1 MLPVWDWMAEIVRSK
16 RWPIQSHHALLA
28 LLGLASLPVVL
39 LVRHF
44 RAASMYKN
52 IPWDLPFGLFDHK
65 LLGLYSLVICHSKA
79 RWRFGRSCVIIHSL
93 QDFATCTLVTIIG
106 TIGIGGCADTL
117 DCRWNRPSES
127 VTCSRS
133 QQPEVTAG
141 MVVGAGPAG
150 LFWHCNCNS
159 QKVVTLNQFYWIEV
173 EQRGRDIDLEP
184 WSIAFAKNGE
194 SNFAFGEGGAGTGSD
209 DKLSTRINS

>member
-1 MLPVWDWMAEIVRSK
+1 MAHTKSSR
-16 RWPIQSHHALLA
+16 
-28 LLGLASLPVVL
+28 LASLAWSCL
-39 LVRHF
+39 
-44 RAASMYKN
+44 STGSTSG
-52 IPWDLPFGLFDHK
+52 LPFSCSVNVQEHPMRPSFWPFRPQVAWIVFTGHM
-65 LLGLYSLVICHSKA
+65 SLESTMTIWSIMRHSFPA
-79 RWRFGRSCVIIHSL
+79 GFCYLHVGYNYRHHWNRRS
-93 QDFATCTLVTIIG
+93 
-106 TIGIGGCADTL
+106 ADTL

-141 MVVGAGPAG
+141 MVAGAGPAG

-184 WSIAFAKNGE
+184 
-194 SNFAFGEGGAGTGSD
+194 
-209 DKLSTRINS
+209 